1 MAVARERLYFNADKT
16 KLLKEG
22 DEDARILACAP
33 GDEIP
38 EVDKAV
44 VKQVD
49 AAANKQAAKAANK
62 AK

>member
-1 MAVARERLYFNADKT
+1 MAVAKERLYFNADKT

-38 EVDKAV
+38 EVDKAA
-44 VKQVD
+44 VKQAD
-49 AAANKQAAKAANK
+49 TAANK
-62 AK
+62 AVKSADNKAK